1 MYRVLYRKWRPQV
14 FSDVVGQPQVTK
26 TLSSQVRENRLAHA
40 YLFTGSRGT
49 GKTTCAK
56 IFSKAVNCLNPKDGN
71 PCNECEICRGIDR
84 GTVLDIVEIDA
95 ASNRGIDDIRLL
107 RDEANFTPSQAK
119 YRVYII
125 DEVHMLTIEAFNALL
140 KTLEE
145 PPEHVKFILATTEVQ
160 KLPSTILSRC
170 QRFDFRRI
178 EPDII
183 ADRLIEVATAEKTT
197 LERDAAILI
206 ARISDGGMR
215 DALSLLDRALSVTE
229 NVDIQTVSACAGLM
243 GREHLYALIR
253 AVADKDTA
261 KCLNILDELHKASCD
276 TERLCTE
283 LIDQFRSF
291 LMIKTVQHPENLI
304 VCTAEELE
312 TIKGL
317 SNMFTSD
324 FVMFALNV
332 LTNAS
337 QAIKKTQNRRIEAEI
352 ALIRMCRP
360 EGEND
365 VSALNARIAQLE
377 KEIALLRSGSFI
389 PSQPSPVSAPV
400 PKTEEK
406 KAEDKKADIPWDIP
420 GEIPAPADVP
430 WAPPEE
436 IPLPSDV
443 PWDAPEEIPSPADV
457 PWDIPEAPKPGEK
470 KQTSSFSGFA
480 AEASGISFADKFAA
494 ADNGKDDSD
503 DAFDFDAFMAELEDE
518 KAQQPPSQET
528 KPSQSFSFAADMP
541 FGSSSPSAGMPFGDE
556 GASTDASQINPS
568 TWMKIILETEKAF
581 MPLIGQLTGSRGYIE
596 GNSILIEFADPTLK
610 KFANTALICKH
621 VKNSAS
627 FVLNKEYNV
636 KIK

>member
-178 EPDII
+178 EPDVI
-183 ADRLIEVATAEKTT
+183 ADRLIEVATAEKTS
-197 LERDAAILI
+197 LDRDAAILI

-215 DALSLLDRALSVTE
+215 DALSLLDRCLSVSE
-229 NVDIQTVSACAGLM
+229 KVDIQTVSACAGLM
-243 GREHLYALIR
+243 GREHLYSLIR

-291 LMIKTVQHPENLI
+291 LIIKTVQHPENLI

-312 TIKGL
+312 TIKAL
-317 SNMFTSD
+317 SSMFTSD

-332 LTNAS
+332 LTSAS

-377 KEIALLRSGSFI
+377 KEITLLKNGCLVQTKEI
-389 PSQPSPVSAPV
+389 PV
-400 PKTEEK
+400 PVQKAEPIKTEITPE
-406 KAEDKKADIPWDIP
+406 AIPWDIP
-420 GEIPAPADVP
+420 
-430 WAPPEE
+430 EE
-436 IPLPSDV
+436 IH
-443 PWDAPEEIPSPADV
+443 APADV
-457 PWDIPEAPKPGEK
+457 PWDIPEEIPQAKQVSEK
-470 KQTSSFSGFA
+470 QASSFSGFA
-480 AEASGISFADKFAA
+480 SETSGGSFADKFAA
-494 ADNGKDDSD
+494 AGGADDDSD
-503 DAFDFDAFMAELEDE
+503 DSFDFDAFMAELEDE
-518 KAQQPPSQET
+518 KSQQPKTEEQ
-528 KPSQSFSFAADMP
+528 KPAQDFSFASVEP
-541 FGSSSPSAGMPFGDE
+541 FGSSSPSADLPFGGE
-556 GASTDASQINPS
+556 EEQTSSSQINPS

-581 MPLIGQLTGSRGYIE
+581 MPLIGQLTGSKGYIE
-596 GNSILIEFADPTLK
+596 GNTIFIEFANDALK
-610 KFANTALICKH
+610 KFANSALICKH
-621 VKNSAS
+621 VKDSAS

>member
-26 TLSSQVRENRLAHA
+26 TLSSQVKENRLAHA

-145 PPEHVKFILATTEVQ
+145 PPEHVKFILATTEVH

-183 ADRLIEVATAEKTT
+183 ADRLIEVALAEKTT

-243 GREHLYALIR
+243 GREHLYALIK

-291 LMIKTVQHPENLI
+291 LIIKTVQHPENLI

-312 TIKGL
+312 TIKAL

-377 KEIALLRSGSFI
+377 KEIALLKNGSFI
-389 PSQPSPVSAPV
+389 QAQPTQTSAPV
-400 PKTEEK
+400 HIPTEK
-406 KAEDKKADIPWDIP
+406 KAENTKADIPWDIP
-420 GEIPAPADVP
+420 EEIPAPADIP
-430 WAPPEE
+430 WT
-436 IPLPSDV
+436 
-443 PWDAPEEIPSPADV
+443 APEEAPAPTEV
-457 PWDIPEAPKPGEK
+457 PWDIPEQTIPEEK

-480 AEASGISFADKFAA
+480 SEMSGGSFADKFAA
-494 ADNGKDDSD
+494 ADNGKDDTD

-518 KAQQPPSQET
+518 KAQQPQPQEN
-528 KPSQSFSFAADMP
+528 KPSQSFSFASDMP
-541 FGSSSPSAGMPFGDE
+541 FGSSSSSANLPFGDE
-556 GASTDASQINPS
+556 SAPTDASQITPS

-581 MPLIGQLTGSRGYIE
+581 MPLIGQLTGSKGYIE

>member
-1 MYRVLYRKWRPQV
+1 MYRVLYRKWRPQI

-26 TLSSQVRENRLAHA
+26 TLSSQIRENRLAHA

-71 PCNECEICRGIDR
+71 PCNECEICRGIDK

-183 ADRLIEVATAEKTT
+183 ADRLIEVATAEKTS

-215 DALSLLDRALSVTE
+215 DALSLLDRCLSVTE
-229 NVDIQTVSACAGLM
+229 NVDIQTVSSCAGLM
-243 GREHLYALIR
+243 GREHLYALVQ

-261 KCLNILDELHKASCD
+261 LCLNILDELHKASCD

-283 LIDQFRSF
+283 LIDQFRNF
-291 LMIKTVQHPENLI
+291 LIIKTVQHPENLI

-312 TIKGL
+312 TVKNL
-317 SNMFTSD
+317 CNLFTSD

-332 LTNAS
+332 LTSAS

-352 ALIRMCRP
+352 ALIRLCRP

-377 KEIALLRSGSFI
+377 KEIALLKNGAFI
-389 PSQPSPVSAPV
+389 QP
-400 PKTEEK
+400 K
-406 KAEDKKADIPWDIP
+406 
-420 GEIPAPADVP
+420 EIPAPVQKTEQP
-430 WAPPEE
+430 KTE
-436 IPLPSDV
+436 I
-443 PWDAPEEIPSPADV
+443 SPADA
-457 PWDIPEAPKPGEK
+457 PWDIPENVPEKVKSAPPKEV
-470 KQTSSFSGFA
+470 SSFSGFA
-480 AEASGISFADKFAA
+480 AETSGGSFADKFAA
-494 ADNGKDDSD
+494 TENDGNDTDDS
-503 DAFDFDAFMAELEDE
+503 FDFDAFMAELEDD
-518 KAQQPPSQET
+518 KAQQTENKEQ
-528 KPSQSFSFAADMP
+528 KPSQDFSFASDLP
-541 FGSSSPSAGMPFGDE
+541 FGSSSPSAQELPFGDE
-556 GASTDASQINPS
+556 TADTTASQIPPS

-581 MPLIGQLTGSRGYIE
+581 MPLIGQLTGSKGYIE
-596 GNSILIEFADPTLK
+596 GNTILIELADVTLK
-610 KFANTALICKH
+610 KFTNSALICKY
-621 VKNSAS
+621 VKDSAS

>member
-14 FSDVVGQPQVTK
+14 FSDVVGQPQVTV

-183 ADRLIEVATAEKTT
+183 ADRLIEVATAEETA
-197 LERDAAILI
+197 LDRDAAILI

-215 DALSLLDRALSVTE
+215 DALSLLDRCLSVTE
-229 NVDIQTVSACAGLM
+229 KVDIQTVSACAGLM
-243 GREHLYALIR
+243 GREHLYALIK
-253 AVADKDTA
+253 AVANKDTA

-276 TERLCTE
+276 TERLCSE

-291 LMIKTVQHPENLI
+291 LIIKTVQHPENLI
-304 VCTAEELE
+304 ICTAEELE
-312 TIKGL
+312 TVKAL

-332 LTNAS
+332 LTSAS

-377 KEIALLRSGSFI
+377 KEIALLKSGSFVQAKEI
-389 PSQPSPVSAPV
+389 PVPV
-400 PKTEEK
+400 PK
-406 KAEDKKADIPWDIP
+406 AEPIKTDIP
-420 GEIPAPADVP
+420 
-430 WAPPEE
+430 
-436 IPLPSDV
+436 
-443 PWDAPEEIPSPADV
+443 PADV
-457 PWDIPEAPKPGEK
+457 PWDIPEEKPTPADVPWDIPGEVHEE
-470 KQTSSFSGFA
+470 KQENEKPVSSFSGFA
-480 AEASGISFADKFAA
+480 AEMSGGSFADKFAA
-494 ADNGKDDSD
+494 ADNGNSDSD
-503 DAFDFDAFMAELEDE
+503 DVFDFDAFMAELEDE
-518 KAQQPPSQET
+518 KAQQPKNEKQEPSQD
-528 KPSQSFSFAADMP
+528 FSFASDMP
-541 FGSSSPSAGMPFGDE
+541 FGSSSPSADLPFGE
-556 GASTDASQINPS
+556 EEAQTSSSQINPS

-581 MPLIGQLTGSRGYIE
+581 MPLIGQLTGSKGYIE
-596 GNSILIEFADPTLK
+596 GNTIFIEFANDALK
-610 KFANTALICKH
+610 KFANSALICKH
-621 VKNSAS
+621 VKDSAS

>member
-1 MYRVLYRKWRPQV
+1 MYRVLYRKWRPQI

-26 TLSSQVRENRLAHA
+26 TLSSQIRENRLAHA

-71 PCNECEICRGIDR
+71 PCNECEICKGIDR

-183 ADRLIEVATAEKTT
+183 ADRLIEVATAEKTF

-206 ARISDGGMR
+206 ARIADGGMR
-215 DALSLLDRALSVTE
+215 DALSLLDRALSVTQ

-283 LIDQFRSF
+283 LIDQFRNF
-291 LMIKTVQHPENLI
+291 LIIKTVQHPENLI

-312 TIKGL
+312 TVKAL
-317 SNMFTSD
+317 CNLFTSD

-332 LTNAS
+332 LTSAS

-365 VSALNARIAQLE
+365 VSALTARIAQLE
-377 KEIALLRSGSFI
+377 KEIALLKNGTFV
-389 PSQPSPVSAPV
+389 QPKEIPV
-400 PKTEEK
+400 PVQKTEK
-406 KAEDKKADIPWDIP
+406 KKEEIAHTDVPWDIP
-420 GEIPAPADVP
+420 
-430 WAPPEE
+430 EE
-436 IPLPSDV
+436 KSAL
-443 PWDAPEEIPSPADV
+443 ADV
-457 PWDIPEAPKPGEK
+457 PWDIPEAVPEKIISDNPRIEEKPA
-470 KQTSSFSGFA
+470 SSFSGFA
-480 AEASGISFADKFAA
+480 AEAPSFSFADKFAA
-494 ADNGKDDSD
+494 ADNGSD
-503 DAFDFDAFMAELEDE
+503 DNDDTFDFDAFMAELEDD
-518 KAQQPPSQET
+518 KAQQSHSEPKQPSQD
-528 KPSQSFSFAADMP
+528 FSFGGEMP
-541 FGSSSPSAGMPFGDE
+541 FGSSSQPADLPFGDE
-556 GASTDASQINPS
+556 STDTASSQINPS

-581 MPLIGQLTGSRGYIE
+581 MPLIGQLTGSKGYIE
-596 GNSILIEFADPTLK
+596 GNTLLIEFADATLK
-610 KFANTALICKH
+610 KFANSALICKH